1 MTEPKTKA
9 PNSRRNLDIAIDR
22 LCARMGDDPNRIK
35 RLIASVIVGQM
46 LPDGAAK
53 GGNALKIRF
62 GKDETRFS
70 RDFDTARASSLE
82 DYIGRLEESLAAG
95 WAGFTGVVV
104 PKKPHA
110 PESVPPAYVM
120 RPYELTLSYNG
131 KSWMTLPLEVG
142 HNEIG
147 DADDPDLVESSEA
160 AAVLEELG
168 FPEPGPVPCMKLEHQ
183 IAQKLHAVSGAG
195 SERAHDLIDL
205 QIIVNNGDVD
215 YGLACRTC
223 ERLFAYRKEQAW
235 PPTIAKG
242 EGWDALYAAQAE
254 GLDVLETAG
263 EAVAWAN
270 ALVTRISSAAQ
281 DDA

>member
-1 MTEPKTKA
+1 MLCLA
-9 PNSRRNLDIAIDR
+9 ILSR
-22 LCARMGDDPNRIK
+22 C
-35 RLIASVIVGQM
+35 V
-46 LPDGAAK
+46 
-53 GGNALKIRF
+53 
-62 GKDETRFS
+62 
-70 RDFDTARASSLE
+70 TARWV
-82 DYIGRLEESLAAG
+82 GKRESKAVSHAAG

-110 PESVPPAYVM
+110 PKSVPPAYIM
-120 RPYELTLSYNG
+120 RPFELKLSYNG

-147 DADDPDLVESSEA
+147 DADDPDMVVSSEA
-160 AAVLEELG
+160 AMVLTELG
-168 FPEPGPVPCMKLEHQ
+168 FPESGPVPCMKLEHQ

-235 PPTIAKG
+235 PPTIDKG
-242 EGWDALYAAQAE
+242 EDWDALYAAQAE
-254 GLDVLETAG
+254 GLGVLETAD

-270 ALVTRISSAAQ
+270 ALVARISSSAQ